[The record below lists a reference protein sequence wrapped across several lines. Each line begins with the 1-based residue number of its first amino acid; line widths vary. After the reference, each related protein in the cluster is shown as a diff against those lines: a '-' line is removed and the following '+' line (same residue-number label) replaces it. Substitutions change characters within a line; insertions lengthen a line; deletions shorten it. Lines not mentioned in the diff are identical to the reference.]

1 MIRIAICDDNE
12 IICEELAGL
21 TEAFMKK
28 QNREYRID
36 KFKSGEEV
44 CSSFLRNPF
53 YFTLYQGFYQSYSK
67 FYKRLSEKHAVIY
80 AFFTYFL
87 IEFL

>member
-36 KFKSGEEV
+36 KFKSEKR
-44 CSSFLRNPF
+44 CAPL

>member
-21 TEAFMKK
+21 AEAFMKK

-36 KFKSGEEV
+36 KFKAAGWNASILLFLMKG
-44 CSSFLRNPF
+44 SS
-53 YFTLYQGFYQSYSK
+53 Q
-67 FYKRLSEKHAVIY
+67 
-80 AFFTYFL
+80 
-87 IEFL
+87 